1 MQHYD
6 IAHIGQQASLL
17 LQADVG
23 YMGINMVHLCGR
35 QRWERV
41 ALACVKDVQG
51 ECNEARFNC

>member
-41 ALACVKDVQG
+41 ALACVKDS
-51 ECNEARFNC
+51 ARRMQ